1 MENTLPSIPP
11 VPWTWGRKVSFRFF
25 FVFFGLFVFP
35 FPLNVIPGISAI
47 SQPYSQFWTWLINIV
62 GKNILGIQQE
72 LTLAFSGSGDKL
84 YDWVQYFTILLLA
97 MVATIIWTI
106 LDRKR
111 VSYAKLN
118 RWFLLF
124 LTYYLAYFMFVYGI
138 IKLFYLQFGPPN
150 LERLFQTLG
159 QISPMRLLWTFMG
172 FSESYTMFSGACETL
187 AGLLLVFRRTR
198 TLGGLVAFGVML
210 NVFMLNMSYDVPVKL
225 FSFQLMIMG
234 LFIAMQDFRRLFN
247 FFVLNKTVPPADH
260 RGVVNSQTGRII
272 TIVTQAALVGF
283 FIINMAVSSNQNRKR
298 YGPEREKS
306 PLYGVYNVETFV
318 LNNDTLPPLAT
329 DSVRWRRLLIDY
341 PDFVSA
347 IYMND
352 QLQRYNTELDTAAQ
366 QFTFTIGQDTTNK
379 YMMSYEK
386 IGQDLK
392 MSGVLQ
398 GDTLQIDMKYYD
410 LKNFGLLNRGFNWVN
425 EVPYNRYNYDQ

>member
-1 MENTLPSIPP
+1 MENTQLSMPP
-11 VPWTWGRKVSFRFF
+11 TPWSFGRKLAFRFF

-47 SQPYSQFWTWLINIV
+47 SQPYGQFWTWLIKLV

-72 LTLAFSGSGDKL
+72 LALTFTGSGDKL

-97 MVATIIWTI
+97 VLATIIWTA
-106 LDRKR
+106 LDRNR
-111 VSYAKLN
+111 VSYKKLN

-124 LTYYLAYFMFVYGI
+124 LTYYLAYYMFVYGI

-150 LERLFQTLG
+150 LERLFQDLG

-172 FSESYTMFSGACETL
+172 FSGPYTMFSGACETL

-234 LFIAMQDFRRLFN
+234 LFIALQDFRRLFN
-247 FFVLNKTVPPADH
+247 FFILNKTVPSADH
-260 RGVVNSQTGRII
+260 GSIFTTRTGKII
-272 TIVTQAALVGF
+272 IISAQALLVGF
-283 FIINMAVSSNQNRKR
+283 FIINMATSSNRNRKV
-298 YGPEREKS
+298 YGVEREKS

-318 LNNDTLPPLAT
+318 LNKDTLPPMLT

-341 PDFVSA
+341 PGFVSV
-347 IYMND
+347 IKMD
-352 QLQRYNTELDTAAQ
+352 EKLQRYNTELDTTARQ
-366 QFTFTIGQDTTNK
+366 YIFTIGQDTTNK
-379 YMMSYEK
+379 YVMNYEK

-392 MSGVLQ
+392 MNGIIQ
-398 GDTLQIDMKYYD
+398 QDTLQIDMKFYD
-410 LKNFGLLNRGFNWVN
+410 LKNFGLLNRGFNWIN
-425 EVPYNRYNYDQ
+425 EVPYNRYNYDN

>member
-1 MENTLPSIPP
+1 MENTLQSMPP
-11 VPWTWGRKVSFRFF
+11 TPWSWGRKVAFRFF

-72 LTLAFSGSGDKL
+72 LTLTFTGSGDKL

-97 MVATIIWTI
+97 IVATGIWTL

-124 LTYYLAYFMFVYGI
+124 LTYYLAYYMFVYGI

-172 FSESYTMFSGACETL
+172 FSGPYTMFSGACETM
-187 AGLLLVFRRTR
+187 AGLFLVFRRTR

-210 NVFMLNMSYDVPVKL
+210 NVFLLNMSYDVPVKL

-234 LFIAMQDFRRLFN
+234 LFIALQDSRRLFN
-247 FFVLNKTVPPADH
+247 FFILNKTVPPADH
-260 RGVVNSQTGRII
+260 RGVFNNKTGRII
-272 TIVTQAALVGF
+272 TISIQALLVGF
-283 FIINMAVSSNQNRKR
+283 FIISMSISSSQNRKR
-298 YGPEREKS
+298 YGTEREK
-306 PLYGVYNVETFV
+306 PLLYGIYEVETFI
-318 LNNDTLPPLAT
+318 LNNDTLPPLIT

-341 PDFVSA
+341 PNSVTA
-347 IYMND
+347 MKMND
-352 QLQRYNTELDTAAQ
+352 QVQRYSSTLDTTAQ
-366 QFTFTIGQDTTNK
+366 LFTFVVGQDTTNK
-379 YMMSYEK
+379 YLMTYEK
-386 IGQDLK
+386 MGQDLN
-392 MSGVLQ
+392 MSGVLE
-398 GDTLQIDMKYYD
+398 GDTVQIEMKYYD
-410 LKNFGLLNRGFNWVN
+410 LEKFGLLNRGFNWVN
-425 EVPYNRYNYDQ
+425 EVPFNRYNYSQ

>member
-11 VPWTWGRKVSFRFF
+11 VPWSWGRKVSFRFF

-35 FPLNVIPGISAI
+35 FPLSMIPGVANITD
-47 SQPYSQFWTWLINIV
+47 PYFQFWTWLIGIV

-72 LTLAFSGSGDKL
+72 LTLTFSGSGDKL
-84 YDWVQYFTILLLA
+84 YDWVQYFTTLLLA
-97 MVATIIWTI
+97 VLATIIWTL
-106 LDRKR
+106 LDRNR
-111 VSYAKLN
+111 PSYNKLN

-124 LTYYLAYFMFVYGI
+124 LTYYLAYYLFVYGI
-138 IKLFYLQFGPPN
+138 IKLFYLQFLPPN
-150 LERLFQTLG
+150 LERLFQTVG

-172 FSESYTMFSGACETL
+172 FSEPYTMFSGACETL

-234 LFIAMQDFRRLFN
+234 LFIAMQDFRRLVN

-260 RGVVNSQTGRII
+260 KGIFNNQTGRII
-272 TIVTQAALVGF
+272 TVSIQALLVGF
-283 FIINMAVSSNQNRKR
+283 FIINMAVSSNQNRKN
-298 YGPEREKS
+298 YGPERERS

-318 LNNDTLPPLAT
+318 LNNDTLAPLLT

-352 QLQRYNTELDTAAQ
+352 QIQRYNTELDTLAQ
-366 QFTFTIGQDTTNK
+366 QFTFTVGQDTTNK
-379 YMMSYEK
+379 YVMSYEK
-386 IGQDLK
+386 IDQDLK
-392 MSGVLQ
+392 MSGVLE
-398 GDTLQIDMKYYD
+398 GDTVQIDMKYYD
-410 LKNFGLLNRGFNWVN
+410 LKNFGLLNRGFNWIN